1 MTAPQQPS
9 PGFRLDRLELL
20 NWGTFN
26 DRVWI
31 LSANS
36 RNTLVTGDIGSGK
49 STIVDA
55 ITTLLLPANRISYNK
70 AAGAETRERSLRS
83 YVLGHFKSERN
94 ETTGAT
100 APVALRDTT
109 KFSVILGVFTNEGY
123 GETVTIAQVFW
134 MPGGDRAG
142 QPARLYV
149 TADSALSISPHFSDF
164 GTEMTQLR
172 KRLRAHPGV
181 LLHDAFPQYG
191 KDFRRR
197 LGIESEQAMELFH
210 QTVSMKSVGNLTQFV
225 REHMLEPFDAAKA
238 TRDIVAHFEDLT
250 KAHEAVQRAQAQ
262 LGVLTPLI
270 ADCDAHDKVA
280 AEIAALT
287 AQREALRY
295 YFADHKLRLVDGL
308 LSSLYTERTRL
319 TLQAQQLADRLD
331 GLRVRERSL
340 HVERAGHG
348 GDRLAQIEQRL
359 TDLEKSR
366 AKRAAR
372 AVSFAESLTKVG
384 LDPVMTA
391 GHFAVRRGQIAAA
404 RGAAQES
411 IAASQNNL
419 TEVAVAKRKL
429 DEEAAEVNAELRSLQ
444 ARKNNIPARDLEVR
458 ERLCRE
464 LRLTEE
470 SLPFAGELIAVR
482 EDEADWEG
490 AAERLLHGFA
500 LSVLV
505 PERHYAA
512 VSDWINGHHL
522 SGRIVYYRV
531 PQAAGTTPPP
541 DLYGTT
547 LASRLE
553 VKDSPFA
560 PWLDRELAHRADLE
574 CVETMAEFR
583 RMPKA
588 ITKAGQVKGA
598 GGRHEKDDR
607 FRIDDRRRYVLGWSN
622 ERKIDAMI
630 GRATALAALITAA
643 DKERVDY
650 DAALQAAIEHGQIL
664 AGLDATTEFADID
677 YESVVNEIAD
687 LRQEHDRLTA
697 ASAELARLDA
707 DLKTVAER
715 ITGAE
720 REMAEMNTRL
730 GRTGQSISDAEAE
743 QRSAQAILADPAC
756 DLARGRFPAIAGLLA
771 EAGHAPPATPGVCGA
786 AETAAERVITGVA
799 EKRADRRGRLATRIV
814 TAMTDFRRQYPVET
828 GELDSAVEAADGY
841 RELHSRLSRDD
852 LPRFR
857 STFKTY
863 LNKNTIME
871 IAQFQAQLNRQSDL
885 IRERIDTIN
894 RSLVDV
900 DYNRDRYIR
909 LEPELTP
916 NTEIKD
922 FKSDLRA
929 CTDNAVSPDPNDDQ
943 YSEQK
948 FLQVKRIIERFKGR
962 EGQTDTDQKWTKLV
976 TDVRNWFTFSASERW
991 RADGTEYERYAD
1003 SAGKSGGQ
1011 KEKLAYTILA
1021 ASLAYQFKLEWGVAK
1036 SRTFRFAVIDEAF
1049 GRGSDE
1055 STKFALELF
1064 GKLGLQLLIVTP
1076 LQKIHVIEPFVSSVG
1091 FVDNPTSMDS
1101 RLRNLTIEE
1110 YHQQRLAHA
1119 LGAQPAVAAAVA

>member
-1 MTAPQQPS
+1 M
-9 PGFRLDRLELL
+9 
-20 NWGTFN
+20 
-26 DRVWI
+26 
-31 LSANS
+31 
-36 RNTLVTGDIGSGK
+36 
-49 STIVDA
+49 
-55 ITTLLLPANRISYNK
+55 
-70 AAGAETRERSLRS
+70 
-83 YVLGHFKSERN
+83 LGHFKSERN

-100 APVALRDTT
+100 APVALRDAT

-149 TADSALSISPHFSDF
+149 TADSALSINPHFSDF

-181 LLHDAFPQYG
+181 LIHDAFPQYG

-308 LSSLYTERTRL
+308 LSNLCTERTRL
-319 TLQAQQLADRLD
+319 TVQARQLADRLD

-391 GHFAVRRGQIAAA
+391 EHFAVRRGQIAAA

-522 SGRIVYYRV
+522 SSRIVYYRV

-560 PWLDRELAHRADLE
+560 SWLDRELAHRADLE

-743 QRSAQAILADPAC
+743 QRSARAILADPAC
-756 DLARGRFPAIAGLLA
+756 DLARGQFPAIAGLLA

-786 AETAAERVITGVA
+786 AETTAERVITGLA

-814 TAMTDFRRQYPVET
+814 TAMDRFRGQYPVET
-828 GELDSAVEAADGY
+828 SELDSAVEAADGY

-857 STFKTY
+857 SRFKTY

-922 FKSDLRA
+922 FRSDLRA
-929 CTDNAVSPDPNDDQ
+929 CTDNAVSPDPNDDH

-991 RADGTEYERYAD
+991 RADDTEYERYAD

-1119 LGAQPAVAAAVA
+1119 LGAQPSVAAAVA

>member
-1 MTAPQQPS
+1 PS

-100 APVALRDTT
+100 APVALRDAT

-149 TADSALSISPHFSDF
+149 TADGALSINPHFSDF

-181 LLHDAFPQYG
+181 LIHDAFPQYG

-308 LSSLYTERTRL
+308 LSKLCTERTRL
-319 TLQAQQLADRLD
+319 TVQARQLADRLD

-340 HVERAGHG
+340 HIERAGHG

-391 GHFAVRRGQIAAA
+391 EHFAVRRGQIAAA

-522 SGRIVYYRV
+522 SSRIVYYRV

-560 PWLDRELAHRADLE
+560 SWLDRELAHRADLE

-743 QRSAQAILADPAC
+743 QRSARAILADPAC
-756 DLARGRFPAIAGLLA
+756 DLARGQFPAIAGLLA

-786 AETAAERVITGVA
+786 AETTAERVITGLA

-814 TAMTDFRRQYPVET
+814 TAMDRFRGQYPMET
-828 GELDSAVEAADGY
+828 SELDSAVEAADGY

-857 STFKTY
+857 SRFKTY

-922 FKSDLRA
+922 FRSDLRA
-929 CTDNAVSPDPNDDQ
+929 CTDNAVSPDPNDDH

-991 RADGTEYERYAD
+991 RADDTEYERYAD

-1119 LGAQPAVAAAVA
+1119 LGAQPSVAAAVA

>member
-1 MTAPQQPS
+1 M
-9 PGFRLDRLELL
+9 
-20 NWGTFN
+20 
-26 DRVWI
+26 
-31 LSANS
+31 
-36 RNTLVTGDIGSGK
+36 
-49 STIVDA
+49 
-55 ITTLLLPANRISYNK
+55 
-70 AAGAETRERSLRS
+70 
-83 YVLGHFKSERN
+83 LGHFKSERN

-100 APVALRDTT
+100 APVALRDAT

-149 TADSALSISPHFSDF
+149 TADGALSINPHFSDF

-181 LLHDAFPQYG
+181 LIHDAFPQYG

-308 LSSLYTERTRL
+308 LSKLCTERTRL
-319 TLQAQQLADRLD
+319 TVQARQLADRLD

-340 HVERAGHG
+340 HIERAGHG

-391 GHFAVRRGQIAAA
+391 EHFAVRRGQIAAA

-522 SGRIVYYRV
+522 SSRIVYYRV
-531 PQAAGTTPPP
+531 PQTAGTTPPP

-560 PWLDRELAHRADLE
+560 SWLDRELAHRADLE

-630 GRATALAALITAA
+630 GRATALAALITAP

-650 DAALQAAIEHGQIL
+650 DAALQAAIEHGQLL
-664 AGLDATTEFADID
+664 AGLDPTTEFADIVD
-677 YESVVNEIAD
+677 VSVVNEIAD

-707 DLKTVAER
+707 DLKTVVER

-743 QRSAQAILADPAC
+743 QRSARAILADPAC
-756 DLARGRFPAIAGLLA
+756 DLARGQFPAIAGLLA

-786 AETAAERVITGVA
+786 AETTAERVITGLA

-814 TAMTDFRRQYPVET
+814 TAMDRFRGQYPVET
-828 GELDSAVEAADGY
+828 SELDSAVEAADGY

-857 STFKTY
+857 SRFKTY

-922 FKSDLRA
+922 FRSDLRA
-929 CTDNAVSPDPNDDQ
+929 CTDNAVSPDPNDDH

-991 RADGTEYERYAD
+991 RADDTEYERYAD

-1119 LGAQPAVAAAVA
+1119 LGAQPSVAAAVA